1 MLLVYST
8 SNGPRLQYI
17 VNFFSNE
24 LFDQPIR
31 ITTSEREY
39 LKFDGP
45 KLNYSLQ
52 DLCAG
57 EFSIIPTKLLFETGI
72 SEAADHLL

>member
-1 MLLVYST
+1 MLMLLVYSA

-24 LFDQPIR
+24 LFDQPIK

-45 KLNYSLQ
+45 KLNYSLKVN
-52 DLCAG
+52 LK
-57 EFSIIPTKLLFETGI
+57 KLKVNRI
-72 SEAADHLL
+72 